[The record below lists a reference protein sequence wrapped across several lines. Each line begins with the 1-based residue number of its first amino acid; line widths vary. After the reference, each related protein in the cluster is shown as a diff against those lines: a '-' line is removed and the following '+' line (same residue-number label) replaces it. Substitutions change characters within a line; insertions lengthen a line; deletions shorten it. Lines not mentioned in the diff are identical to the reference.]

1 MSGGAQNRA
10 GAGLVL
16 AILAASQFLM
26 TLDSSVMNV
35 SMAAVAA
42 DLGTTISGIQAAIT
56 LYTLVMATLMITG
69 GKLGTM
75 LGRRRAF
82 RIGLVVY
89 ALGSLTT
96 ALAPNLAVLLI
107 GWSLLEGIG
116 ASLIMPAIVALVAA
130 NFPPERRAASYGLV
144 AAAGAMAVAA
154 GPLIGGAVTT
164 FASWRYVFVGEAV
177 LVLGILAFL
186 RKMAD
191 VPPVRARIDL
201 VGSVL
206 SVVGLGSIVY
216 GVLRSGEWGWVQA
229 KPGAPTILGAS
240 PAIWLLVGGIVV
252 VWLFIMWEQRVA
264 RQGREPL
271 LRLELLANSQLAGG
285 LTMFFSQYLVQAG
298 VFFTVP
304 LFLSVVLQLDALQ
317 TGGRILPLSLAL
329 LLAAAGIPKVYPRAN
344 PRRVVRVGLVAVL
357 VGVLFLVAG
366 MDPGANAGIVAVP
379 MLFIGFGLGA
389 LASQLGSVTVS
400 AVPDSESAEV
410 GGLQNTATNLGA
422 SLGTALIGSV
432 LLATLASSAIA
443 GIQENPTVPA
453 AVRQQASTQL
463 VRGVPFLSDKQLT
476 TALDGAAVDP
486 QTAATIVSINAGARL
501 DALRVAFGFTAL
513 LTAAALLLTGRVP
526 RRPPGTDAGEVPV
539 DPEPQ
544 QADP

>member
-463 VRGVPFLSDKQLT
+463 VGGVPFLSDKQLT